1 MKRAGGKERQR
12 ERVLD
17 DDELR
22 AVWGALPAGDT
33 FGDLVKLL
41 LLTGQRREKV
51 VGMKWADVSD
61 TGKWTLPTDKRE
73 KGNAGELT
81 LPAMALEVIHKR
93 PRFSSNPYVFAAA
106 RGRLHFSGFSKAKA
120 ALDKRVALPDWQ
132 LHDLR
137 RTARTLMSRA
147 GVQRDHAER
156 VLGHVIGGVEGIYD
170 KHRFDDEK
178 ADALKRLAGLIEKV
192 LNPPK
197 GNVVSLKVAR

>member
-1 MKRAGGKERQR
+1 
-12 ERVLD
+12 
-17 DDELR
+17 
-22 AVWGALPAGDT
+22 VWGALPASDT

-81 LPAMALEVIHKR
+81 LPAMALEIICNR
-93 PRFSSNPYVFAAA
+93 PRFSSNPYVFAAS
-106 RGRLHFSGFSKAKA
+106 RGRSHFSGFSKAKA
-120 ALDKRVALPDWQ
+120 TLDKKAPLPDWQ

-147 GVQRDHAER
+147 GVPREHAER
-156 VLGHVIGGVEGIYD
+156 VLGHVVGGVEGIYD

-178 ADALKRLAGLIEKV
+178 TKALAALAGLIARILK
-192 LNPPK
+192 PTA
-197 GNVVSLKVAR
+197 NVTPMRKARA